1 MQRLSR
7 FALFS
12 VLADVALREPSGVNN
27 LLGHHT

>member
-1 MQRLSR
+1 MRGRSR

-12 VLADVALREPSGVNN
+12 VLAVVALREPSGVNN